1 MTSRDR
7 ITMVNQVHCC
17 QLIVPGVF
25 LMKYNIKTSAKAFTK
40 IKSEKNRL
48 VLSFRDENVINE
60 RVAVSANINKP
71 Y

>member
-25 LMKYNIKTSAKAFTK
+25 LMKYNIYIKTSAKAFTK
-40 IKSEKNRL
+40 IKSEKI
-48 VLSFRDENVINE
+48 DWC
-60 RVAVSANINKP
+60 
-71 Y
+71 